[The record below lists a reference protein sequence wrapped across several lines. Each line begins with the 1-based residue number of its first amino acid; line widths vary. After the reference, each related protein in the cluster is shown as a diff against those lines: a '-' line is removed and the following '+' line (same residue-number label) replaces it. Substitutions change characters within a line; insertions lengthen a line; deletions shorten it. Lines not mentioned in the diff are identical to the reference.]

1 MKDKE
6 IFAKTL
12 EVESV
17 GELVKLFEG
26 ILTNPEQKALYKF
39 IKRMSGDL
47 AFQVEK
53 EIEVY
58 PFTWKFQLIKI

>member
-47 AFQVEK
+47 AF
-53 EIEVY
+53 
-58 PFTWKFQLIKI
+58 